1 MSEVQLGTLY
11 DMNKE
16 LMKNEKCLSKTKLR
30 EVKQKLSQFFA
41 EDEYFMLLCHDLHDY
56 TVFRQNEPFLK
67 AAEESAKILIDE
79 CLFNRGEVLSIE
91 LTEDKLA
98 YEIWIRNE
106 EGIFCYYLF
115 PYTQAV
121 IEVTP

>member
-16 LMKNEKCLSKTKLR
+16 LMKNEKPLSKTKIR
-30 EVKQKLSQFFA
+30 EIKQKLIQFFS

-56 TVFRQNEPFLK
+56 TVFRQCEPFLS
-67 AAEESAKILIDE
+67 AAKESTKILVDE
-79 CLFNRGEVLSIE
+79 CLFNRGELLSIE
-91 LTEDKLA
+91 KTEDNLA
-98 YEIWIRNE
+98 FEIWIRNE

-115 PYTQAV
+115 PYTKAV
-121 IEVTP
+121 IEVNP

>member
-16 LMKNEKCLSKTKLR
+16 LMKNEKQLSKTKLR
-30 EVKQKLSQFFA
+30 EAKEQLIQFFA

-56 TVFRQNEPFLK
+56 TVFRQEEPFLT
-67 AAEESAKILIDE
+67 AAKESAKILIDE
-79 CLFNRGEVLSIE
+79 CLVNRGEVLSIE
-91 LTEDKLA
+91 KTEDNLA

-106 EGIFCYYLF
+106 EGVFCYYLF

-121 IEVTP
+121 IEVKP